1 MLLAVL
7 LVVAGGWELGCT
19 DSGAGVVPLLA
30 LGDIV
35 RSGGEAE
42 AAEEEV
48 DGCCRDAYSEL
59 LR

>member
-35 RSGGEAE
+35 RSGGEA
-42 AAEEEV
+42 AEEEV